1 MEVQVTD
8 RNSDENEDKN
18 GHEEVEIEA
27 ERLSS
32 LRDGQAWD
40 RDGGGMRKK

>member
-32 LRDGQAWD
+32 LVMEEETAWES
-40 RDGGGMRKK
+40 